1 MATLKQAILEHP
13 GGRYC
18 ILLVIGLVYG
28 LVLPRTLAV
37 RPWWAY
43 FTLAVVALVPLALF
57 LNNRRM
63 VHLFGLIVIATLMGG
78 VYLADAM
85 QESASEQVIR
95 ISNELTQAVS
105 KADYATIEKHLA
117 SDYKWHNLNKA
128 GMMNRV
134 KTSLLPSESRSC
146 SISSAKVREPEGSP
160 TLTVEG
166 NLSASGRYGSEEG
179 FFTGTIELKYQQ
191 QSDGSYKLVG
201 TRVAWFNGNE
211 VSIPSR

>member
-1 MATLKQAILEHP
+1 MATLKEAILVHP

-18 ILLVIGLVYG
+18 ILLLIGLIYG
-28 LVLPRTLAV
+28 LVLPGTLAV

-43 FTLAVVALVPLALF
+43 FTLAVIALVPLGLF
-57 LNNRRM
+57 INNRRT
-63 VHLFGLIVIATLMGG
+63 VHLFGLLVIVALMAG
-78 VYLADAM
+78 VYLADTM

-146 SISSAKVREPEGSP
+146 SISSAKVKEPEGSP

-179 FFTGTIELKYQQ
+179 FFTGTIELKFQQ
-191 QSDGSYKLVG
+191 QLDGTYKLVG

-211 VSIPSR
+211 VSIPTR